1 MTGLPEMSD
10 GADSELRGW
19 DLGWSDEF
27 DGPLGAP
34 ADPSVWHH
42 EVGGGGWGNDEL
54 QYYTGSTENASLDGD
69 SNLAIVVRRT
79 GAHAGESFNSGY
91 TSARLVTKDAMAFS
105 YGLVTAR
112 MKLPGGRGC
121 WPGLWMLGDN
131 LDEAGWPACGE
142 IDIMEHF
149 GDGSAVVHG
158 TVHGPGYSGGVTAS
172 CRAQSSLSDEFH
184 IYTVCWEPQRIRWYL
199 DDDLYAT
206 VTPASLRPRPWVF
219 DHDFFL
225 LVNVAAGGTM
235 AEAPGPAVTFPQT
248 MLVDYIRVYTPA
260 GPG

>member
-225 LVNVAAGGTM
+225 LVNVAAGW
-235 AEAPGPAVTFPQT
+235 PG
-248 MLVDYIRVYTPA
+248 
-260 GPG
+260 

>member
-1 MTGLPEMSD
+1 MTCLPEMSD

-121 WPGLWMLGDN
+121 
-131 LDEAGWPACGE
+131 GE
-142 IDIMEHF
+142 IDIMEPS
-149 GDGSAVVHG
+149 GDGSALVHA
-158 TVHGPGYSGGVTAS
+158 TVHGRGYSGGVPAS
-172 CRAQSSLSDEFH
+172 CRPQSSLSDEFH
-184 IYTVCWEPQRIRWYL
+184 IY
-199 DDDLYAT
+199 
-206 VTPASLRPRPWVF
+206 
-219 DHDFFL
+219 
-225 LVNVAAGGTM
+225 
-235 AEAPGPAVTFPQT
+235 
-248 MLVDYIRVYTPA
+248 
-260 GPG
+260 